1 MQRGWRVKFG
11 DFAKI
16 KSLQTT
22 AGFRENL
29 QRLGLAMPCDD
40 VVDSGPSS
48 VLGATLKVGPFTVGN
63 RFAIQ
68 PMEGWDG
75 HEDGKP
81 SDNTV
86 RRWRNFGLSG
96 AKLIWGGEAVAVRH
110 DGRANPKQLTMTA
123 ANQASIAQLRD
134 TLVAA
139 HRGAMG
145 DDKDLVIG
153 LQLTHSGRF
162 CKPNDNARME
172 PHILYRHPI
181 LDRKFHVAPDH
192 PLFSDGDIRALIDDY
207 VIAAKRAYDCGY
219 QFVDLKHCHGY
230 LGHEFLS
237 AKTRAGEFGGSM
249 ENRTRFLRELVAG
262 IRAEVPGLELAVRLS
277 ALDLVPYKPDPAQSG
292 PDCATLGP
300 GVPDDFSLHLPYRYG
315 FGTDE
320 ADPVRADLSE
330 THAFLDVAQSLGIRL
345 INITLGSP
353 YYNPHLTRPALY
365 PPSDGYQPPED
376 PLIGV
381 MRHLETVRDLK
392 QAFPALAFMGSGY
405 TYLQEFL
412 PNVAQAVVRQGWVDF
427 VGLGRM
433 VLSYPELPADVLA
446 GRPMQRKRLCRTF
459 SDCTTAPRNGMVSG
473 CYPLDTHY
481 KKSPEM
487 VRLTQVK
494 KAANLA

>member
-1 MQRGWRVKFG
+1 VKFG
-11 DFAKI
+11 DFTKI
-16 KSLQTT
+16 KSLQTP

-29 QRLGLAMPCDD
+29 ERLGLAMPCDD
-40 VVDSGPSS
+40 VVAGGPDSP
-48 VLGATLKVGPFTVGN
+48 LGASLKAGPFTIGN

-81 SDNTV
+81 SDNTI
-86 RRWRNFGLSG
+86 RRWRHFGLSG
-96 AKLIWGGEAVAVRH
+96 AKMIWGGEAVAVRH
-110 DGRANPKQLTMTA
+110 DGRANPNQLVMNA
-123 ANQASIAQLRD
+123 ANQGAIENLRK
-134 TLVAA
+134 TLVGA
-139 HRGAMG
+139 HLEAMG
-145 DDKDLVIG
+145 SDKGLVIG

-162 CKPNDNARME
+162 CKPNSQTRME
-172 PHILYRHPI
+172 PRILYRHPI
-181 LDRKFHVAPDH
+181 LDRKFHLADDVH
-192 PLFSDGDIRALIDDY
+192 VFSDGEIRTLIDDY
-207 VIAAKRAYDCGY
+207 IIAAKRAWECGY

-237 AKTRAGEFGGSM
+237 AKTRPGDFGGSM

-262 IRAEVPGLELAVRLS
+262 IRAEVPGLQIGVRVS
-277 ALDLVPYKPDPAQSG
+277 AFDFVPFKPDPAHA
-292 PDCATLGP
+292 DADVLGP
-300 GVPDDFSLHLPYRYG
+300 GVPDDYSACLPYRYG
-315 FGTDE
+315 FGANE
-320 ADPVRADLSE
+320 AEPVKADLAE
-330 THAFLDVAQSLGIRL
+330 TRAFLEVIRSLGIRL
-345 INITLGSP
+345 VNITLGSP
-353 YYNPHLTRPALY
+353 YYNPHVTRPALY

-392 QAFPALAFMGSGY
+392 AAFPDLAFMGSGY

-412 PNVAQAVVRQGWVDF
+412 PNVAQAVVRQGWTDM

-433 VLSYPELPADVLA
+433 VLAYPELPADVLA
-446 GRPMQRKRLCRTF
+446 GKPMQRKRLCRTF

-487 VRLTQVK
+487 IKLTQVK